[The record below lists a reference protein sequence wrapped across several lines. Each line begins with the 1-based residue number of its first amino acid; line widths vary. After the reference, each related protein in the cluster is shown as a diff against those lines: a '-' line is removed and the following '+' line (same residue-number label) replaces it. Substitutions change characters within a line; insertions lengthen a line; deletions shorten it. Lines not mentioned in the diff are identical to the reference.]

1 MVSMSINVNEYTA
14 RVLGVIKEKFGL
26 KDKAKALDR
35 FADMF
40 GEKFVEKEINE
51 NTIKQMI
58 NDCDNWEK
66 KHKFKRKM
74 SIKELDN
81 LCDIN

>member
-1 MVSMSINVNEYTA
+1 MVSMSITVNEYTA
-14 RVLGVIKEKFGL
+14 RVLGVVKEKFGL

-40 GEKFVEKEINE
+40 GEEFVEKKVND
-51 NTIKQMI
+51 NTMKEMV
-58 NDCDNWEK
+58 NDCNNWEK

-74 SIKELDN
+74 SINELDK
-81 LCDIN
+81 LCNIN